1 MKEEKVSHFRR
12 LEELYYSAP
21 INEVVAHKIAVGEGW
36 ARVTWQVEEK
46 MFHGG
51 GALHGSMY
59 FKMLDDAAFFAGQS
73 LVQDRFIVTAGFN
86 VILLRPVTGGMLRAK
101 GEVVSQG
108 RNLLAATAVLT
119 DQEGNEIARG
129 SGNFAV
135 TNKKLEDLLANKL
148 RV

>member
-1 MKEEKVSHFRR
+1 MTKEKDSHFRR
-12 LEELYYSAP
+12 LEAMYHQAP
-21 INEVVAHKIAVGEGW
+21 VNQVIAHKIAVGEGW

-46 MFHGG
+46 MFHAG

-59 FKMLDDAAFFAGQS
+59 FKMLDDAAFFAANS
-73 LVQDRFIVTAGFN
+73 LVDENMVVTAAFN
-86 VILLRPVTGGMLRAK
+86 VIMLRPVKGGKLRAK

-108 RNLLAATAVLT
+108 RNLIAATAVLT

-135 TNKKLEDLLANKL
+135 SKAKIADLVSAD
-148 RV
+148 